1 LRIMVITGMSGSGK
15 TNVMRFFEDQ
25 GYFCVDNMPPI
36 LIPKLLE
43 VFSKVGAEK
52 GTDVAVAVDMRMGD
66 MIEGLLEQIKELR
79 ESGYKCE
86 LLFLDA
92 KDDVLVKR
100 YKETRRVH
108 PIPSSNGLL
117 DSIKTERVMLSDLYS
132 SADYVVDT
140 SDFTIND
147 MYHKLKG
154 MFEAKSEKENIHVNI
169 IAFGFKYGVPLDAD
183 LVFDLRCFPN
193 PFYIDELR
201 KKTGNDKEVQDYVLS
216 FETSREF
223 LTKLIDMVMYLLPL
237 YMDEGR
243 MTLTVA
249 VGCTGGR
256 HRSVTMAN
264 KLHDALA
271 EAGYSSDIYC
281 RDIARDK

>member
-169 IAFGFKYGVPLDAD
+169 IAFRFKYGVPLDAD